1 MSRWSVWQIGRGGA
15 VERVG
20 TYTSGADARRVLRS
34 SILRGVA
41 VDPDGEVNEAR
52 GISPAHVTAIEAA
65 ADEWLATAAPT
76 MPAPAAVIE
85 IPEPLGI
92 IREDEGEPDAL
103 AVGIGATTEPPRC
116 RTTHH
121 DDCDCQRDARGE
133 PRVEAPLPVPFE
145 PPVVE
150 PAPRSFAGRAADL
163 RAEITRG
170 IPSADIEHLRI
181 ARADATARAVAAEQS
196 IAQMQAVLDGALA
209 DATARAVAA
218 EQSIA
223 QMQAVLDGAR
233 ATAAALDTRAE
244 RAESE
249 RDALASSLRERS
261 EQLDAARRDI
271 TTRDRTIATLRAELA
286 AKAHPVVRVAPK
298 PRRVRKAAG
307 ETPLGTI
314 MRRLSER
321 SRGVR

>member
-196 IAQMQAVLDGALA
+196 IAQMQAVLDGA
-209 DATARAVAA
+209 
-218 EQSIA
+218 
-223 QMQAVLDGAR
+223 R

>member
-1 MSRWSVWQIGRGGA
+1 MIWSVWQIGRGGA

-20 TYTSGADARRVLRS
+20 SYTSGADARRVLRS
-34 SILRGVA
+34 SILRGAA

-181 ARADATARAVAAEQS
+181 A
-196 IAQMQAVLDGALA
+196 LA

-233 ATAAALDTRAE
+233 AAATALDTRAE
-244 RAESE
+244 RAEGE

-298 PRRVRKAAG
+298 PRAVRKAAVG

-321 SRGVR
+321 ARGVR

>member
-121 DDCDCQRDARGE
+121 DDCDCQRDAHGE

-181 ARADATARAVAAEQS
+181 AR
-196 IAQMQAVLDGALA
+196 A

>member
-196 IAQMQAVLDGALA
+196 IAQMQAVLG
-209 DATARAVAA
+209 
-218 EQSIA
+218 
-223 QMQAVLDGAR
+223 GAR